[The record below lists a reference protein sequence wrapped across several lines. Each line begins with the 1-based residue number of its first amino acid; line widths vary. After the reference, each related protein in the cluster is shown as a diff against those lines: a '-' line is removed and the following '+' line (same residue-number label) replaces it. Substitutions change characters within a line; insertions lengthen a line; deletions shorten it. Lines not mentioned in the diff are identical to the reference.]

1 MSRDDLL
8 FSQYDLRRVMEAQQK
23 QMVAEIEALSGD
35 RILREDVERLAKE
48 FATKFTLQP
57 PQLDETKIT
66 VDHREVQVDISGDPS
81 RLIFDRSRPFYSAG
95 TQIQFFVPFTGE
107 EDLFKCQPSTYTLNP
122 PRGEVVGRDLVLTYT
137 SFQHDAPATKA
148 EFDRDL
154 GSIKSYLECVA
165 KDVAPHNASL
175 EELAK
180 KRVGMRR
187 EKLQKDQGLVTEM
200 GFPARRR
207 EGR

>member
-8 FSQYDLRRVMEAQQK
+8 FAQYDLRQVMEAQQK
-23 QMVAEIEALSGD
+23 RMVAEIDALSSD
-35 RILREDVERLAKE
+35 RILREDVGRLAEE
-48 FATKFTLQP
+48 FAAKFTLQP

-66 VDHREVQVDISGDPS
+66 TDHQEVQVDISGDPS
-81 RLIFDRSRPFYSAG
+81 RLIHDRSRPFYRAG

-122 PRGEVVGRDLVLTYT
+122 PRGKVVGRDLVLTYT
-137 SFQHDAPATKA
+137 SLQHDAPATKA

-154 GSIKSYLECVA
+154 GSIKGYLECVV

-175 EELAK
+175 EELAT
-180 KRVGMRR
+180 KRIGMRR
-187 EKLQKDQGLVTEM
+187 EKLQKDQGLAAEM
-200 GFPARRR
+200 GFPVRRR
-207 EGR
+207 GDR